1 LNAKKERII
10 KNAAE
15 LFAENGYDATSIQ
28 QITDACGISKGSFYL
43 SFKSKESLLGG
54 IITYFSERIVERAE
68 GMFAIELTSA
78 ERFEQ
83 SLSVYFEE
91 IENYSP
97 FILTL
102 IREQA
107 NPMSESLQGMLENL
121 RRKMYRMQEHLLIDL
136 YGESYRDRMP
146 DLITMLNGI
155 LKGYIELIVFNKGEM
170 DHKRLPAFI
179 RQAMDALAAAV
190 ETPFLTTRELIEF
203 HCEPN
208 RDKVSSSALIRL
220 LDAVQEDSG
229 STEEERV
236 SAEMIKVE
244 LATETPRRAVVSGM
258 STNLNHSKKGKVAR
272 AAVLEWLSA
281 D

>member
-1 LNAKKERII
+1 MNAKKELII

-15 LFAENGYDATSIQ
+15 LFAVNGYDATSIQ
-28 QITDACGISKGSFYL
+28 QITDSCGISKGSFYL

-54 IITYFSERIVERAE
+54 IISYFSERIVERAE
-68 GMFAIELTSA
+68 GMFAKDLTSG

-91 IENYSP
+91 LEHYSP

-107 NPMSESLQGMLENL
+107 NPMSDSLRVMLENL
-121 RRKMYRMQEHLLIDL
+121 RRKMYRMQERLLIDL
-136 YGESYRDRMP
+136 YGEGYRDRMP

-155 LKGYIELIVFNKGEM
+155 LKGYIELIVFNKGEL
-170 DHKRLPAFI
+170 DHTRLPAFI
-179 RQAMDALAAAV
+179 RQAMDALTAAV
-190 ETPFLTTRELIEF
+190 GTPFLSTRELIEF
-203 HCEPN
+203 HCVPDGDSLPSET
-208 RDKVSSSALIRL
+208 LIGL
-220 LDAVQEDSG
+220 LDEVQEDTG

-236 SAEMIKVE
+236 SAEMIKTE
-244 LATETPRRAVVSGM
+244 LLSGTPRRAVVSGM
-258 STNLNHSKKGKVAR
+258 STNLLHSEKGREAE
-272 AAVLEWLSA
+272 AAVSEWLAA